1 MPSIMVVDDN
11 PGARQFMA
19 ASLKSLGLEV
29 RVVEPTCLFQVFEAL
44 HAQPPD
50 LLVTDLVMPGCPGQT
65 LVRLCRE
72 DPHLRAVKII
82 LLTAHGTED
91 LGRYLQAMGNVHYLA
106 KPVSPAV
113 LAGCAERFLNGTL
126 TPDPGWTLACKG
138 VVAVLDDS
146 RLSRSFHGSVLRKHG
161 FRPVEIEPTDL
172 VGTRNALEEAAP
184 DLILLD
190 FLMPNFNGDA
200 LLRVIRATESLSQV
214 PVLLVTAH
222 SNLDEHGQM
231 TGLNGVEVLMKPVSA
246 DDLIAR
252 VRGVLGLAD

>member
-11 PGARQFMA
+11 PGARQFLA
-19 ASLKSLGLEV
+19 ASLKPLGLEV
-29 RVVEPTCLFQVFEAL
+29 RVVEPTCLFEVFEAL

-72 DPHLRAVKII
+72 DPHLRHVKII
-82 LLTAHGTED
+82 VLTAHGSEE

-106 KPVSPAV
+106 KPISPAI
-113 LAGCAERFLNGTL
+113 LAGCAERFLEGTL
-126 TPDPGWTLACKG
+126 NPDPGWSLACKG

-146 RLSRSFHGSVLRKHG
+146 RLSRAFHGSVLRKHG

-172 VGTRNALEEAAP
+172 VGTRKALEQAAP

-200 LLRVIRATESLSQV
+200 LLRVIQATEELRQV
-214 PVLLVTAH
+214 PVIMVTAH
-222 SNLDEHGQM
+222 QNPDDEMRLGMMH
-231 TGLNGVEVLMKPVSA
+231 GVEVLMKPVSA

-252 VRGVLGLAD
+252 VRAVLGQGG